1 MITSKPASPYYDQT
15 EEFGGLVSQ
24 LSACN
29 ISFLIDLCE
38 ILLQGSWLTDKFPI
52 KVCHGM
58 PKSHR

>member
-1 MITSKPASPYYDQT
+1 MITSKPASPYYDRT

-38 ILLQGSWLTDKFPI
+38 ILLEGSWFD
-52 KVCHGM
+52 G
-58 PKSHR
+58 